1 MPRPK
6 ILDEFTDLPISHQ
19 RKCQLRYHRDGKCCI
34 CGKPLFSANRCEKHH
49 KDNYERIRVRQKS
62 RTRYKHSKFHPPLY
76 NLGGSIRVMREE
88 RGISRS
94 LMQAMTGLSPGGLS
108 VLEYSK
114 SLTYLTLQKV
124 AIALACQ
131 PSDILRFHES
141 RMAAKSSPLVQP

>member
-1 MPRPK
+1 
-6 ILDEFTDLPISHQ
+6 
-19 RKCQLRYHRDGKCCI
+19 
-34 CGKPLFSANRCEKHH
+34 
-49 KDNYERIRVRQKS
+49 
-62 RTRYKHSKFHPPLY
+62 
-76 NLGGSIRVMREE
+76 MREE

-94 LMQAMTGLSPGGLS
+94 LMQSMTGLSPGGLS

-131 PSDILRFHES
+131 PSDILRFHEA